1 MLYDLKEFYDTDKD
15 IMMYDVYLNGQWVG
29 EVSKGELDSAEDD
42 FEKESIID
50 EKLGL

>member
-1 MLYDLKEFYDTDKD
+1 MLYELKEFYDTDKD
-15 IMMYDVYLNGQWVG
+15 IMMYDVYLNGQWVC